1 VQTETGE
8 IMLVEPSPGR
18 LIEVARFRA
27 LDGKTWNPPAFA
39 APILLVRNDLEAAA
53 YEQPVV
59 R

>member
-1 VQTETGE
+1 
-8 IMLVEPSPGR
+8 MEPSPER
-18 LIEVARFRA
+18 LIEVARFRV

-53 YEQPVV
+53 YELAVL

>member
-27 LDGKTWNPPAFA
+27 LDGKT
-39 APILLVRNDLEAAA
+39 
-53 YEQPVV
+53 
-59 R
+59 